1 MKPIPAICNEGCNK
15 PFEITDMPTLQI
27 DDSDV
32 EITCFYCTHC
42 NHRYVAF
49 YTDAEVRK
57 LQEKIRKVQKKF
69 TNPNYDHKVAAK
81 PATIQTKYK
90 TNVST
95 MNSQDSE
102 EKMKN

>member
-81 PATIQTKYK
+81 QEAKIKAQIKNGMDELRK
-90 TNVST
+90 RV
-95 MNSQDSE
+95 E
-102 EKMKN
+102 EK